1 MIFLISFAVFI
12 FTGFIL
18 FGILGLVF
26 LPVIVGFFVVFS
38 ILFALVFGSFIL
50 VFQAIFWLV
59 VVLGAMKL
67 GIYIF
72 EKSN

>member
-18 FGILGLVF
+18 CGILGLVF
-26 LPVIVGFFVVFS
+26 LPFIVGFFVVFS